1 MKKNVKKAITKA
13 VLIVCA
19 PVLILVFGIIGTIIA
34 IFGEGDDYED

>member
-19 PVLILVFGIIGTIIA
+19 PVLILVFGVIGTIIA
-34 IFGEGDDYED
+34 LFVEGDDYED